1 MLRKETKGKVQEKW
15 QVLSEMSWP
24 WYANFQSA
32 WLEASEPSPK
42 PTGTETSLVS
52 LQHLNLEV
60 GRDSSARTSAETP
73 PPPPSYHFS
82 PSLLHVSN
90 RMPLQHHYPL
100 ESSPCHG
107 RGSCRAS
114 SRRHTTQGQKCPQH
128 ILLPLQGP
136 YTAAVAAAPGRNGL
150 PCSPDTEPL
159 SRVGTQMEA
168 GDQDTA
174 QRARGEAGSLP
185 GWNALLEAL
194 GGRSP
199 GVTELL

>member
-32 WLEASEPSPK
+32 WLEASEPPPK

-52 LQHLNLEV
+52 FAASELGIWKRLECRNKR
-60 GRDSSARTSAETP
+60 RDTP
-73 PPPPSYHFS
+73 APSYHFS
-82 PSLLHVSN
+82 ALSCVCLPSPDAASASLPAGVFPVP
-90 RMPLQHHYPL
+90 R
-100 ESSPCHG
+100 
-107 RGSCRAS
+107 RGSCPAS
-114 SRRHTTQGQKCPQH
+114 SRRHTTQGQKCTQH

-159 SRVGTQMEA
+159 SCVGTQMEA
-168 GDQDTA
+168 GDQDTT
-174 QRARGEAGSLP
+174 QRAGGEAGSLP